1 MPACPPIKQSFPIV
15 VDPAIPTWAAIQV
28 LFPTITLCAIWT
40 RLSILTPDLNIV
52 EPRVALSI
60 VQLDQISTSSSI
72 ITFPLC
78 ITFKLL
84 PFESLL
90 KPNPSEPTTVPE

>member
-1 MPACPPIKQSFPIV
+1 M
-15 VDPAIPTWAAIQV
+15 
-28 LFPTITLCAIWT
+28 
-40 RLSILTPDLNIV
+40 V

-60 VQLDQISTSSSI
+60 VQLDPISTSSSI
-72 ITFPLC
+72 VTFPLC